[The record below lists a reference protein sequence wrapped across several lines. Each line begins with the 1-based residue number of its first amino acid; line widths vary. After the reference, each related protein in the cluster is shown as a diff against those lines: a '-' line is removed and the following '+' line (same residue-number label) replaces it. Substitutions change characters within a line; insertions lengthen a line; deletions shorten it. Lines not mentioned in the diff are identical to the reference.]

1 LRTSIT
7 SPIANSNLQFVPC
20 LGCLTTS
27 KCRNFFD
34 LQLIY
39 CHALYTCSAAN
50 LVRCK
55 LSSAIMK
62 LLCFR
67 TLDLRLT
74 STSSGI
80 SESHSKAFVLQP
92 HTVSV
97 LLGCF
102 GFLVCGEAYEPKTT
116 IASSVLLFS
125 NLGLHYGSVI
135 LAKFDDVSILP
146 LLWNSEYKK
155 LRIGW
160 RFQLLR
166 LCLLIC
172 NWGHLCSGVERSWA
186 RWSLI
191 RLFLQLRAFKNGL
204 GRHGGRRGLSLCA
217 GQRRRGHLDGARR
230 R

>member
-1 LRTSIT
+1 MRTSIT

-155 LRIGW
+155 LRTNNTQVYHKLSE
-160 RFQLLR
+160 RASTLFQHRPKIEISGIKIVFPKGVYLTLYK
-166 LCLLIC
+166 LAPNTAKLI
-172 NWGHLCSGVERSWA
+172 ETYT
-186 RWSLI
+186 
-191 RLFLQLRAFKNGL
+191 
-204 GRHGGRRGLSLCA
+204 
-217 GQRRRGHLDGARR
+217 
-230 R
+230 